1 MLRCWAP
8 KNDADSR
15 GEPALAKAFKDLQ
28 SYSLPCVRLR
38 LPPMERVVVMMP
50 VVQTGTLHGRYLTR
64 RPTTVNYP
72 IAWLTPRETRGK
84 YRTMIARRTA
94 QHCCPLCCGMC
105 ARSSGSGRGCGAVT
119 AG

>member
-1 MLRCWAP
+1 MLGPPPR
-8 KNDADSR
+8 KHDADSR

-28 SYSLPCVRLR
+28 SYSLPCLRLR

-64 RPTTVNYP
+64 RLTTVNYP
-72 IAWLTPRETRGK
+72 IAWLTRRETRGK